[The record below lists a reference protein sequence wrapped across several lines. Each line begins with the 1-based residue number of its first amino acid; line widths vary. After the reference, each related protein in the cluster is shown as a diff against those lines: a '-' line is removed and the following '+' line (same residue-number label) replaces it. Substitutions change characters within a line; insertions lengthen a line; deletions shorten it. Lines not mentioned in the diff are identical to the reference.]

1 MTEAIEAIN
10 YFAQSD
16 GNNAWARDHIY
27 GIEKDYRLA
36 RVAKI
41 SLFMNGAGEGNIIF
55 GDGLENV
62 PDKGIENGTFDI
74 LVANPPYAVKD
85 FKQHLQLKNNSFTL
99 LDRIGM
105 NGGEIETL
113 FVERIAQLLKPQGVA
128 SVILPSSILSNDS
141 ASYTG
146 AREQLLQN
154 FYIRGIA
161 AFGSKTFGAT
171 GTNTVVMFLE
181 KFNEPPKQI
190 DLSADSVDAVFSGAE
205 LAEWKDKDIF
215 EAYLAQ
221 IDVSENEYRA
231 FLNKFLS
238 VADLEGSKYF
248 KMYVTAF
255 ADSADAKNLLKTKAY
270 QQKSADEQAAVYL
283 EKLYSY
289 AYSIEREK
297 LFYFSL
303 VYQQTTVIITAPADN
318 KAQKEFLGYDWSNR
332 KGNEGIQIITPGG
345 KMYNPRDR
353 RSETAL
359 ASVVRNSFMERP
371 LSVDENL
378 KKYASVVCTHEM
390 LNFCRPIFTKA
401 INITTAQRN
410 SVISKYPRYRLDN
423 KEKFSITIGKRVL
436 STEINQG
443 EGIPVFSAN
452 VHGDFKHNNFVLKE
466 EDYLNYSDNFKL
478 IETLVK
484 SIFSTNT
491 VVFIGYSLNDYN
503 IKLILNW
510 TKTLLKDSF
519 REPIFLYVGSQ
530 ALTDTEIIY
539 HQSKGLLVIEWNKL
553 IASTDV
559 YLDRYT
565 AIFSALKNQSELSLD
580 GKSEDDAFE
589 ILYNLLQPLGCL
601 NALRIED
608 VSKRL
613 YPYVIIGDDGVIRLS
628 NNDSLL
634 LKKFFTIN
642 QLSEGEQDN
651 LTKTMLEKYRCILD
665 VFRKARILEVED
677 GHKYRRFV
685 AGEVPFADKN
695 CILFDYSAM
704 CTFSTKNY
712 KTLERNYKK
721 AFYLS
726 RLRRYDEAFFHFSEV
741 AKQAFKESNYLMYYF
756 AESNCISLR
765 KVIKNVNTWYRCYN
779 LDAIEA
785 LSPNDLEA
793 ENLFRRLPVEFR
805 NTYDNLRDIHSANML
820 YKYSYEA
827 FADGQKLQ
835 KVIESGTTEF
845 GMTSSGKAI
854 CRVNDYLHFLLG
866 NGIVA
871 DVFSEYRNAVKN
883 LMSLLVYKYS
893 IQGKK
898 VLHEQLFPFIGGNDV
913 HFDEIDFHCFIE
925 YFDAKEISALL
936 KKHHIE
942 TIAFQNMDLV
952 ETAVNNLLDYY
963 SSAVRA
969 TKNNIDVIGLQ
980 TQIKKCLVLLGYV
993 NISQG
998 LVDKICSFILTQ
1010 EFREILIDDKIL
1022 FLDRQLERRKMYSKE
1037 TSRIVEN
1044 TLISYLDRNISALK
1058 SGERFEVLSRN
1069 TGINYC
1075 NLVHYIFAPGEK
1087 HFSRRLAARVSQ
1099 IINNNLFQMNRQIT
1113 QHYYGYVS
1121 NNQQKKLITWA
1132 NKQSRTNFSFD
1143 LFEML
1148 VQCDARISKAAK
1160 TQLKI
1165 FLRQRIDAAQENNNN
1180 GIVVYPTKHPYEEL
1194 DQVGYWCLINV
1205 LDAKDFREFL
1215 GNSAAFDFYCEYT
1228 KFDFNKFDVSWLL
1241 NLYPHTLEQIAKNEK
1256 VKGCVRVAIADAL
1269 NDGEIALSDSQRLQS
1284 ILIKHFC

>member
-1 MTEAIEAIN
+1 MIDVSNLKDALKTLGFVAYGDIYEKVFFEIGCSLQVDFQAKRLIYPNEIKGRERNDGFDQKENFVVFECVCRLLSKGYRPEHIELEKEWHLGHDAKGGRADICVSDTNGNMLFIIECKTWGREYDKALNNTKSDGAQLFSYWQQEQSCKWLVLYASDLRSGCIAYKAPTIDCSDDANIILLSKKDKSIKLYRDAHTTSAKYEAWKETYGSQIHDDLIFSEDSVAYQIGVKPLRKKDLRDFTPDDKIVNKFEEILRHNNVSDKENAFNRLVALFICKLVDESTKNEDDEVEFQYKQGTDTYETLQDRLQRLHRDGMEKFMREEILYVSADYPEWLFSTYTGSKRKRAIEDLQNTIRILKFYSNNDFAFKDVHNEELFYQNGKILVEMVQLFEKYRIVYPSKHQFLGDLFEQLLNKGFKQNEGQFFTPMPITRFIWDSLPVDRMVKSDRGNVYPKVIDYACGAGHFLTEAIEAIN

-128 SVILPSSILSNDS
+128 AVILPSSILSNDS

-221 IDVSENEYRA
+221 IDVGENEYRA
-231 FLNKFLS
+231 FLNKSLS

-345 KMYNPRDR
+345 KMYDDANRAAEGTLANAVKVSFGGLVPQF
-353 RSETAL
+353 SEDQLVYGAAVATKNMLDYSRAGFNKSIRI
-359 ASVVRNSFMERP
+359 SVN
-371 LSVDENL
+371 
-378 KKYASVVCTHEM
+378 KK
-390 LNFCRPIFTKA
+390 I
-401 INITTAQRN
+401 
-410 SVISKYPRYRLDN
+410 VIESKYPLKTIDPVS
-423 KEKFSITIGKRVL
+423 FITTNYDTLLEDAAVQYCQSFKVVSRDEDVPTIFGDRFILKL
-436 STEINQG
+436 
-443 EGIPVFSAN
+443 
-452 VHGDFKHNNFVLKE
+452 HGDFKHNNFVLKE

-519 REPIFLYVGSQ
+519 REPIFLYVGSS
-530 ALTDTEIIY
+530 ALTDTELIY
-539 HQSKGLLVIEWNKL
+539 QQSKGLTVVEWNKL
-553 IASTDV
+553 ITSTDD
-559 YLDRYT
+559 YLDRYN
-565 AIFSALKNQSELSLD
+565 AIFAALKNQSKLSLE
-580 GKSEDDAFE
+580 GKSEDEAFE
-589 ILYNLLQPLGCL
+589 ILYNLLQPLDRL

-613 YPYVIIGDDGVIRLS
+613 YPYIRIRDDGVIGLS
-628 NNDSLL
+628 
-634 LKKFFTIN
+634 
-642 QLSEGEQDN
+642 Q
-651 LTKTMLEKYRCILD
+651 
-665 VFRKARILEVED
+665 
-677 GHKYRRFV
+677 
-685 AGEVPFADKN
+685 
-695 CILFDYSAM
+695 
-704 CTFSTKNY
+704 
-712 KTLERNYKK
+712 
-721 AFYLS
+721 
-726 RLRRYDEAFFHFSEV
+726 
-741 AKQAFKESNYLMYYF
+741 
-756 AESNCISLR
+756 
-765 KVIKNVNTWYRCYN
+765 
-779 LDAIEA
+779 
-785 LSPNDLEA
+785 
-793 ENLFRRLPVEFR
+793 
-805 NTYDNLRDIHSANML
+805 RD
-820 YKYSYEA
+820 
-827 FADGQKLQ
+827 D
-835 KVIESGTTEF
+835 
-845 GMTSSGKAI
+845 
-854 CRVNDYLHFLLG
+854 
-866 NGIVA
+866 
-871 DVFSEYRNAVKN
+871 
-883 LMSLLVYKYS
+883 
-893 IQGKK
+893 
-898 VLHEQLFPFIGGNDV
+898 
-913 HFDEIDFHCFIE
+913 
-925 YFDAKEISALL
+925 
-936 KKHHIE
+936 
-942 TIAFQNMDLV
+942 
-952 ETAVNNLLDYY
+952 
-963 SSAVRA
+963 
-969 TKNNIDVIGLQ
+969 
-980 TQIKKCLVLLGYV
+980 
-993 NISQG
+993 
-998 LVDKICSFILTQ
+998 
-1010 EFREILIDDKIL
+1010 
-1022 FLDRQLERRKMYSKE
+1022 
-1037 TSRIVEN
+1037 
-1044 TLISYLDRNISALK
+1044 
-1058 SGERFEVLSRN
+1058 
-1069 TGINYC
+1069 
-1075 NLVHYIFAPGEK
+1075 
-1087 HFSRRLAARVSQ
+1087 
-1099 IINNNLFQMNRQIT
+1099 
-1113 QHYYGYVS
+1113 
-1121 NNQQKKLITWA
+1121 
-1132 NKQSRTNFSFD
+1132 
-1143 LFEML
+1143 
-1148 VQCDARISKAAK
+1148 AAK
-1160 TQLKI
+1160 NK
-1165 FLRQRIDAAQENNNN
+1165 NNN
-1180 GIVVYPTKHPYEEL
+1180 GVVVYPTKQPYEEL
-1194 DQVGYWCLINV
+1194 DQVGYWCLLNV
-1205 LDAKDFREFL
+1205 LKAKDFQEFL
-1215 GNSAAFDFYCEYT
+1215 GNSEAFDFYCEYA

-1256 VKGCVRVAIADAL
+1256 VKGCVRVAIANAL

>member
-1 MTEAIEAIN
+1 MIDVSNLKDALKTLGFVAYGDIYEKVFFEIGCSLKVDFQAKRLIYPNEIKGRERNDGFDQKENFVVFECVCRLLSKGYRPEHIELEKEWHLGHDAKGGRADICVSDTSGN
-10 YFAQSD
+10 MLFIIECKTWGREYDKALNNTKSD
-16 GNNAWARDHIY
+16 GAQLFSYWQQEQSCKWLVLYASDLRSGCIAYKAPTIDCSDDANIILLSKKDKSIKLYRDAHTTSAKYEAWKETYGSQIHDDLIFSEDSVAYQIGVKPLRKKDLRDFTPDDKIVNKFEEILRHNNVSDK
-27 GIEKDYRLA
+27 EKDEYSSDEYLQ
-36 RVAKI
+36 I
-41 SLFMNGAGEGNIIF
+41 PQMFYYSLGENKEEYYTFVKAQLHSSPMLPNVIHREMLNLNPVSFITTNYDTLLEDAAVQYCQSFKVVSRDEDVPTIF
-55 GDGLENV
+55 GDR
-62 PDKGIENGTFDI
+62 FI
-74 LVANPPYAVKD
+74 L
-85 FKQHLQLKNNSFTL
+85 
-99 LDRIGM
+99 
-105 NGGEIETL
+105 
-113 FVERIAQLLKPQGVA
+113 
-128 SVILPSSILSNDS
+128 
-141 ASYTG
+141 
-146 AREQLLQN
+146 
-154 FYIRGIA
+154 
-161 AFGSKTFGAT
+161 
-171 GTNTVVMFLE
+171 
-181 KFNEPPKQI
+181 
-190 DLSADSVDAVFSGAE
+190 
-205 LAEWKDKDIF
+205 
-215 EAYLAQ
+215 
-221 IDVSENEYRA
+221 
-231 FLNKFLS
+231 
-238 VADLEGSKYF
+238 
-248 KMYVTAF
+248 
-255 ADSADAKNLLKTKAY
+255 
-270 QQKSADEQAAVYL
+270 
-283 EKLYSY
+283 KL
-289 AYSIEREK
+289 
-297 LFYFSL
+297 
-303 VYQQTTVIITAPADN
+303 
-318 KAQKEFLGYDWSNR
+318 
-332 KGNEGIQIITPGG
+332 
-345 KMYNPRDR
+345 
-353 RSETAL
+353 
-359 ASVVRNSFMERP
+359 
-371 LSVDENL
+371 
-378 KKYASVVCTHEM
+378 
-390 LNFCRPIFTKA
+390 
-401 INITTAQRN
+401 
-410 SVISKYPRYRLDN
+410 
-423 KEKFSITIGKRVL
+423 
-436 STEINQG
+436 
-443 EGIPVFSAN
+443 
-452 VHGDFKHNNFVLKE
+452 HGDFKHNNFVLKE

-565 AIFSALKNQSELSLD
+565 AIFAALKNQSELSLD

-665 VFRKARILEVED
+665 VFRKARMLEVED

-898 VLHEQLFPFIGGNDV
+898 VLHEQPFPFIGGNDV

-952 ETAVNNLLDYY
+952 ETAVKNLLDYY

-980 TQIKKCLVLLGYV
+980 TQIKNCLVLLGYV

-1044 TLISYLDRNISALK
+1044 TLISYLDRNISASK
-1058 SGERFEVLSRN
+1058 NGERFEVLSRN

-1180 GIVVYPTKHPYEEL
+1180 GIVVYPNKHPYEEL

-1205 LDAKDFREFL
+1205 LNAKDFREFL

-1256 VKGCVRVAIADAL
+1256 AKGCVRVAIADAL